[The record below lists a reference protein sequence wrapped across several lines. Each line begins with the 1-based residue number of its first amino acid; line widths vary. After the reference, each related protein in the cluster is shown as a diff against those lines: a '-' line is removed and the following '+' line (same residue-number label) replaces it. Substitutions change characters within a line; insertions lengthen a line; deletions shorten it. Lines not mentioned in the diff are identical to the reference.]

1 MSEPRKDFVE
11 PGEQLSGQDW
21 SGVAKTGLASMAPAD
36 KGWVLAVVIIIF
48 ILQGVDYLNGLAQA
62 GRFESAFERM
72 SEYLNL
78 VEQDRKEMSIARTG
92 EGKEL
97 LRIVGNLIQTIT
109 RQANRAGRAETAN
122 QAVTNALEAQRGNE

>member
-1 MSEPRKDFVE
+1 MSEPPKNFVE
-11 PGEQLSGQDW
+11 PGKRLSGQDW
-21 SGVAKTGLASMAPAD
+21 SEVAKTGLASMAPAD

-62 GRFESAFERM
+62 DRFENAMERM

-92 EGKEL
+92 ERKSL
-97 LRIVGNLIQTIT
+97 LHIVGDLIQTIT
-109 RQANRAGRAETAN
+109 RQANRDGRAETAN
-122 QAVTNALEAQRGNE
+122 QAVMNALEAQRGGE